1 VAIKLKIP
9 RTQGFRDSLKNP
21 FVRAGLIAFLLV
33 CAVFW
38 GVFAF
43 FYIKYQKVV
52 DARMH
57 GQIFANTA
65 KIYAQP
71 RNIRIGQKAD
81 VKEIANYLRHAG
93 YTDSGEKGQSRLG
106 TYTPRSGS
114 IQVKPGQDSYYNAEG
129 AVIHVQAGTVDRISS
144 LGSSNESLSAY
155 ELEPQLVTSLFTSQ
169 QRAKRRLVN
178 YDDIPKVMVDAV
190 TSIEDRRF
198 FYHNG
203 INYWRLMGA
212 AWADLRAG
220 GNRQGGST
228 ITMQTAKLFFLS
240 PEKKLK
246 RKLIEFMITIQL
258 EQRFSKKQIFEL
270 YANQVDM
277 GQRGSFTITGFGE
290 AAQAYFDKDLKDV
303 TLPEAALLAGLIQA
317 PTKLNPYHHPEHAL
331 ERRNLVLE
339 AMVDTGSITRAQAD
353 AAKATP
359 LKLAPQNVEASD
371 APYFVDMIRD
381 QLVGRYGEEALN
393 SSGYRVYTTIDP
405 PLQRAAAEA
414 VNTAIKEIDQKIN
427 KLRTHRVKVGKNKY
441 ETQVAPGPVPQVAL
455 IALDPHTGDVLAL
468 VGGRNY
474 GFSQL
479 NHAIAKRPT
488 GSIFKPFV
496 YATAMNNAVTNDQ
509 PLFTP
514 ATLVDD
520 SPTPFIN
527 GDDIYTPR
535 NYGERYWGQVT
546 AQFAMANSLNNATV
560 KVAEMVGYN
569 KVAALAK
576 AAGVSSVQPTP
587 AMALG
592 SYDATPMEM
601 ASAYTTFTNAGQR
614 VSPTMI
620 RSVRDANGDVIDNY
634 EPQKT
639 QILDPRVAYVITE
652 MLEYTINNGTPAGP
666 AGVRARGFTAPAA
679 AKTGSS
685 HDAWFAGYSSN
696 LLCIVWVGFDDY
708 SNVTLTGGVLA
719 LPVWTEFMKRAIQ
732 LPQYSDMKPFT
743 SPQGVVRLTLD
754 KATNQLATPACPDDY
769 STVFIDGTQPTQTC
783 DQTAVEHGNL
793 FQRIFG
799 LEPKPA
805 APVANPKPA
814 SPVSNNVGNFPGPLV
829 SPTGTLQPATRA
841 GVNEEPVKKKK
852 GFWGKIFGSKD
863 DSKDSKDNN
872 KDRGKESDKRPV
884 ADTPPNH

>member
-1 VAIKLKIP
+1 VAIKVKIL

-21 FVRAGLIAFLLV
+21 FVRAGLIAFLTV
-33 CAVFW
+33 GAVLW
-38 GVFAF
+38 GFFAF
-43 FYIKYQKVV
+43 YYIKYQRIV
-52 DARMH
+52 DARMQ
-57 GQIFANTA
+57 GTIFANTA

-93 YTDSGEKGQSRLG
+93 YTEKGEKGQSQLG
-106 TYTPRSGS
+106 TYTVHIGA
-114 IQVKPGQDSYYNAEG
+114 IEVKPGPESYYNAEG
-129 AVIHVQAGTVDRISS
+129 AVIRLQDGKVDRIGS
-144 LGSSNESLSAY
+144 LGDSNESLSAY
-155 ELEPQLVTSLFTSQ
+155 ELEPQLVTSLFSAQ
-169 QRAKRRLVN
+169 QRAKRRLVK
-178 YDDIPKVMVDAV
+178 YDDVPKVMVDAV

-203 INYWRLMGA
+203 INYWRLLGA

-220 GNRQGGST
+220 GKSQGGST

-240 PEKKLK
+240 PEKRLK
-246 RKLIEFMITIQL
+246 RKLIELMISVQL

-339 AMVDTGSITRAQAD
+339 AMVETGSITRAQAD

-371 APYFVDMIRD
+371 APYFVDLIRD
-381 QLVGRYGEEALN
+381 QLVGRYGEDELN

-441 ETQVAPGPVPQVAL
+441 ENQVAQGPKAQVAL
-455 IALDPHTGDVLAL
+455 IALDPHTGEVLAL
-468 VGGRNY
+468 VGGRDY

-496 YATAMNNAVTNDQ
+496 YAAAMNNAVTNDQ

-527 GDDIYTPR
+527 GDDIYQPR

-569 KVAALAK
+569 KVASLAK

-592 SYDATPMEM
+592 SYDATPLEM
-601 ASAYTTFTNAGQR
+601 ATAYTVFTNGGQR

-620 RSVRDANGDVIDNY
+620 RSVRDANGDVIDNFQ
-634 EPQKT
+634 PQKT
-639 QILDPRVAYVITE
+639 QVLDPRVAYVITE

-696 LLCIVWVGFDDY
+696 LLCIIWVGYDDY

-743 SPQGVVRLTLD
+743 SPQGVVRLSLD

-799 LEPKPA
+799 IE
-805 APVANPKPA
+805 PKPA
-814 SPVSNNVGNFPGPLV
+814 SPVSNPKPSTPVSNMGGNSPGQVV
-829 SPTGTLQPATRA
+829 SPSGTPQPAA
-841 GVNEEPVKKKK
+841 GAVVDGEPVKKKK
-852 GFWGKIFGSKD
+852 GFWGKVFGSKD
-863 DSKDSKDNN
+863 DSKDN

-884 ADTPPNH
+884 AETPPNH